1 ERDITSTQAFVEFD
15 RSLHFERFD
24 SDRDVQSIITATA
37 HVVPEDMPAR
47 PLELCS
53 FDVVAIAAEGLP
65 GLDGKQMT
73 ALVQW
78 VDAGG
83 SLLVMPGAGLEPS
96 HVRFLNELIKAG
108 PDQPPF
114 ALGKGGG
121 LDDASPGETPVLVRK
136 SLGRVA
142 VVRAD
147 ETPIDYDSDAWRRLV
162 WFLWKYRQEH
172 LAAILLDGEWA
183 DQAPNTVQAGQPW
196 RPRAASGA
204 WLLDR
209 LLPESVAVVPLTTIA
224 IILGLYVVVVGPVD
238 YFVLGW
244 LRLRKLTWIVFPI
257 VTLAF
262 AGYLV
267 WLSNESLRS
276 QDAARAAVFLDVGDE
291 GQIVRAN
298 RIKLHFLNSPQTVE
312 TDLENELLSPLDHRD
327 FGASLDHLRDEAA
340 AAGVALQDQTP
351 QDMRSS
357 GLEYDARQ
365 DRLVGPPTFTGRVPG
380 RFTATQ
386 HIPQWTPQLNRRFQI
401 RPEGYDVQFSW
412 DRFEGRRLT
421 ESVRSQSVAA
431 AEETWGEAVK
441 VYFTSPNGAYVGNE
455 YAIDLDRLSNYGF
468 DGQPDWNLRSYAVD
482 EDGNVN
488 PLKAKELSFLAF
500 LASTCRRRDVGR
512 FDSLVSQI
520 SPTGGR
526 DFEDLTLLD
535 PSRPN
540 DWVMIVAVPREND
553 VWIYRK
559 LYTVDEER

>member
-1 ERDITSTQAFVEFD
+1 MSRCLRGVIVCWLLVCLCGSAAAQTKPTGISVEHLPLSPVTRSGGPVAVDWTITWHRPGLKRGRLAYTLRDDRALTEGPGYVHAEFVSDEIVLSSEAPYTFRTMIPATEPPFAPTSLQPILALEADLRFVTAGEVLELGQRPIRVPVAMRRSLALCVCDVWDVRNERDITATQAFVEFD

-267 WLSNESLRS
+267 W
-276 QDAARAAVFLDVGDE
+276 
-291 GQIVRAN
+291 
-298 RIKLHFLNSPQTVE
+298 
-312 TDLENELLSPLDHRD
+312 
-327 FGASLDHLRDEAA
+327 
-340 AAGVALQDQTP
+340 
-351 QDMRSS
+351 
-357 GLEYDARQ
+357 
-365 DRLVGPPTFTGRVPG
+365 
-380 RFTATQ
+380 
-386 HIPQWTPQLNRRFQI
+386 
-401 RPEGYDVQFSW
+401 
-412 DRFEGRRLT
+412 
-421 ESVRSQSVAA
+421 
-431 AEETWGEAVK
+431 
-441 VYFTSPNGAYVGNE
+441 
-455 YAIDLDRLSNYGF
+455 
-468 DGQPDWNLRSYAVD
+468 
-482 EDGNVN
+482 
-488 PLKAKELSFLAF
+488 
-500 LASTCRRRDVGR
+500 
-512 FDSLVSQI
+512 
-520 SPTGGR
+520 
-526 DFEDLTLLD
+526 
-535 PSRPN
+535 
-540 DWVMIVAVPREND
+540 
-553 VWIYRK
+553 
-559 LYTVDEER
+559 